1 MQAGGVEAR
10 QCTAVAGGG
19 AARPAL
25 PRGGRQRPVRPALRR
40 TASCR
45 AAAKDRVPPPS
56 PPAAQPAL
64 QPPPRSRL
72 ARLLSWRSS
81 ARPPATEQAKLTAAA
96 PAADGSRRAAAADS
110 PQLEQQPPA
119 AEQQASS
126 GRFSLYSWLTWGSG
140 STTPTEAA
148 GAAGSQDAAELGDGM
163 AAVPAAAPAPR
174 RSWYSLSRRSL
185 ASSFS
190 SLSSWDDA
198 EAAAAAMAA
207 EAQRQAQ
214 HAARAGHPALQ
225 LMRSR
230 VMEGSRPGA
239 RRDPFKLGLVVEGGG
254 MRGCVSGGMLQVRE
268 WAVWC
273 SVLVQVAGEAWLRL
287 VGLPGLVHAAG
298 LVRWL

>member
-10 QCTAVAGGG
+10 QRTAVAGGG
-19 AARPAL
+19 ASRPTL

-40 TASCR
+40 AAPCR
-45 AAAKDRVPPPS
+45 AGAKDRAPPPS

-81 ARPPATEQAKLTAAA
+81 AQPPAAEQAKPTAAA
-96 PAADGSRRAAAADS
+96 PAAGGNSRRAAAANP

-148 GAAGSQDAAELGDGM
+148 DAAGSQDAAEIGDGM
-163 AAVPAAAPAPR
+163 AAVPAAASAPR

-190 SLSSWDDA
+190 SLSSRDDA
-198 EAAAAAMAA
+198 EAATAAAA

-225 LMRSR
+225 LLRSR
-230 VMEGSRPGA
+230 VMEGSRPGT

-268 WAVWC
+268 WAFWC
-273 SVLVQVAGEAWLRL
+273 SVLVQVAGEACLRL
-287 VGLPGLVHAAG
+287 VGLPGLVHRG
-298 LVRWL
+298 WPG

>member
-1 MQAGGVEAR
+1 MQAGGLEGGC
-10 QCTAVAGGG
+10 CTAVAGGG
-19 AARPAL
+19 ASRAAL

-40 TASCR
+40 AAPCK

-56 PPAAQPAL
+56 PPAAQPPL
-64 QPPPRSRL
+64 QPQPRSRL

-81 ARPPATEQAKLTAAA
+81 AQPPAAEQAKPTAAA
-96 PAADGSRRAAAADS
+96 PAADGSRRAAAADP
-110 PQLEQQPPA
+110 PQLQQPPA

-140 STTPTEAA
+140 STTPAEAA
-148 GAAGSQDAAELGDGM
+148 DAAGSQDAAELGDGM

-174 RSWYSLSRRSL
+174 RSWYTLSRRSL

-198 EAAAAAMAA
+198 EAAAAAAAA
-207 EAQRQAQ
+207 EAQRQAT

-225 LMRSR
+225 LLRSR

-268 WAVWC
+268 WACLASGW
-273 SVLVQVAGEAWLRL
+273 LAWF
-287 VGLPGLVHAAG
+287 GTFSWPG
-298 LVRWL
+298 